1 MILSLISFALGEC
14 KIARILCF
22 PSFSFDFMGLEDSG
36 TRNFYLQIVFESNLF
51 AFYMVFVVVVVVF
64 VFDGGTF

>member
-1 MILSLISFALGEC
+1 
-14 KIARILCF
+14 
-22 PSFSFDFMGLEDSG
+22 MGLEDSG